1 MLPVLLTITI
11 PPSLGIVAWLVASLI
26 SGGWQWRSARAS
38 GMKPNDALKTLATWT
53 AGSAVVLFAAVK
65 VLGGQ
70 NILHLDRPLAIPIHT
85 YGILV
90 AGGFLVAMTLAART
104 AERI

>member
-11 PPSLGIVAWLVASLI
+11 PPSLGIVAWLLASVI
-26 SGGWQWRSARAS
+26 SGVWQWRTARAGGVDS
-38 GMKPNDALKTLATWT
+38 KEALKTLGTWT
-53 AGSAVVLFAAVK
+53 AGTAVVLFAAVK
-65 VLGGQ
+65 ILGGQ
-70 NILHLDRPLAIPIHT
+70 NILHLDRALAIPIHT

-104 AERI
+104 AD